1 MMKAGH
7 SSVLGSNENINVLLS
22 FETDNLT
29 VLQEPFIITFCKL
42 HLDKGNSY
50 IKQTILA
57 YSKKNAQTS

>member
-29 VLQEPFIITFCKL
+29 VLQEPFNIYHHFLQVTFRQGKQL
-42 HLDKGNSY
+42 HKANNSC
-50 IKQTILA
+50 I
-57 YSKKNAQTS
+57 S

>member
-7 SSVLGSNENINVLLS
+7 SSGLGSNKNINVFLS

-29 VLQEPFIITFCKL
+29 VLEESSNIYHHFRKL
-42 HLDKGNSY
+42 HLDNGHSY

-57 YSKKNAQTS
+57 YKENVH

>member
-29 VLQEPFIITFCKL
+29 VLQEPFNIYHHFLQVTFRQGK
-42 HLDKGNSY
+42 
-50 IKQTILA
+50 
-57 YSKKNAQTS
+57 